1 MYSEEVL
8 TFLANTKTRWHVPVR
23 MCGYAGIFTTE
34 GYEGI
39 FTTGYGMRESLLLVM
54 EGVFTT
60 EARES
65 LLLNYVGTYLRDEV

>member
-1 MYSEEVL
+1 
-8 TFLANTKTRWHVPVR
+8 